1 MPSDATGGQGAG
13 THGALASDP
22 APLVPPTGL
31 PAIDAVLARS
41 QGENFPVALRVL
53 RPVDRQRLMAVY
65 GFARLVDEVGDGDL
79 PAEERRRALDWLQ
92 VELERAVAGQARHP
106 LVQAAGH
113 VVVELGLSAQPLRDL
128 VAANVLDQVRQ
139 RYRTYDQ
146 LLGSCELSA
155 NPVGRLVLGIFGVST
170 AQRVAWSD
178 DVCTGLQLAEHL
190 QDVGEDARRGRVYL
204 AEEDLRAHGCEVDD
218 LLAAS
223 ARPELRR
230 VVAAYAARARALLLS
245 AVPLAAS
252 VPWRARL
259 AIAGFAAGGL
269 AAVDAIEA
277 ADFDVLAVAC
287 RPRSSR
293 VVARAVAVALGRAP
307 ADLRV
312 VRSLGTWAQVA

>member
-13 THGALASDP
+13 AHGTLASDP

-106 LVQAAGH
+106 LVQAAGS
-113 VVVELGLSAQPLRDL
+113 VVAELGLSAQPLRDL

-155 NPVGRLVLGIFGVST
+155 NPVGRLVLGIFGVAT
-170 AQRVAWSD
+170 PQRVAWSD

-204 AEEDLRAHGCEVDD
+204 AEEDLRAHGCEVED

-259 AIAGFAAGGL
+259 AIAAFAAGGL

-277 ADFDVLAVAC
+277 AGFDVLAVAC
-287 RPRSSR
+287 RPRPRR
-293 VVARAVAVALGRAP
+293 VVARAAVVALGHAP